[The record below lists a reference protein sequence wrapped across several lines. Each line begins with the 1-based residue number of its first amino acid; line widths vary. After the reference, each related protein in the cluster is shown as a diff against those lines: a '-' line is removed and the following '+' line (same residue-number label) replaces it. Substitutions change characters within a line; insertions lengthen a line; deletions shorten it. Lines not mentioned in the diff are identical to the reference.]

1 VNQQMA
7 HFLAQGIQGEG
18 VWAWDFHGPDSE
30 TMPVSVRK
38 RRVSPPRTA
47 PVMSAAQWRPVYRT
61 APRKAS
67 SPSGSADATTDKGG
81 DDSGGGGD
89 GDDPDDSDLPSRQRS
104 EIEYLRSLTGRK
116 GGILERTYRLSLLTG
131 WQPDE

>member
-1 VNQQMA
+1 MA

-67 SPSGSADATTDKGG
+67 SPSGSADATTDHGG

-89 GDDPDDSDLPSRQRS
+89 GDDGDSDLPPKQRS
-104 EIEYLRSLTGRK
+104 AIEYLRSLTGSK
-116 GGILERTYRLSLLTG
+116 GGILEKTYRLSLLAG
-131 WQPDE
+131 GAR